1 MISLVKLNT
10 NIWFK
15 IVQLLIVSTVSGYG
29 VYCICN
35 MFIDKLITVVA
46 TLLIFVLLQ
55 MLDKLLKCDL
65 SMGIKTA
72 SIGMVFLT
80 IFLGETLDFY
90 ITIKFWDKIVHFLA
104 GIIFYWYFIKI
115 YKDVLK
121 DSKIGVL
128 PIIYVLGLAV
138 LWEVIEFISDTFFY
152 TNMQSSKLIHQNGLK
167 DTMQD
172 IIMSFT
178 SSVLIH
184 VFFSIKN
191 NFVKKKQTLKM

>member
-1 MISLVKLNT
+1 MVCLVKLNT
-10 NIWFK
+10 NIVLK
-15 IVQLLIVSTVSGYG
+15 IVQLLIVTIVSGFG

-35 MFIDKLITVVA
+35 MFIDKLITVVV
-46 TLLIFVLLQ
+46 TLLMFVTLQ
-55 MLDKLLKCDL
+55 MLDKLLKCNL
-65 SMGIKTA
+65 SQGIKTA

-104 GIIFYWYFIKI
+104 GMVFYWYFMEM

-128 PIIYVLGLAV
+128 PIIYVLGFAAF
-138 LWEVIEFISDTFFY
+138 WEVIEFISDTFFY
-152 TNMQSSKLIHQNGLK
+152 TNMQSSKLIHQNGLQ

-178 SSVLIH
+178 SSVLTYA
-184 VFFSIKN
+184 FFSMKN
-191 NFVKKKQTLKM
+191 NFVQKK

>member
-1 MISLVKLNT
+1 MIYLVKLNT
-10 NIWFK
+10 NICLK
-15 IVQLLIVSTVSGYG
+15 IVQLLIVTTVSGYG

-46 TLLIFVLLQ
+46 TLQ
-55 MLDKLLKCDL
+55 MLDKLLKCNL
-65 SMGIKTA
+65 SRGIKTA

-90 ITIKFWDKIVHFLA
+90 ITIKFWDKMVHFLA

-191 NFVKKKQTLKM
+191 NFVKKKQNLKM